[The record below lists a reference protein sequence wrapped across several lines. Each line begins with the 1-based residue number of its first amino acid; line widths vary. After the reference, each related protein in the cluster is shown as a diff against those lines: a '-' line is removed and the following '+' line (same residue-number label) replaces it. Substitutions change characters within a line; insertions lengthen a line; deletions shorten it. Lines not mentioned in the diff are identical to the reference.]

1 MTRPLK
7 LAPRGHEKL
16 KDDLTRFLSALDIS
30 ELVPKLVQEN
40 VLPGPRQ
47 GDENMGRPKG
57 SKTRFGR
64 TPLLFK
70 QTEVARAVKGAKHGG
85 LEVARVKVTRTG
97 DIVIE
102 TGKLLENDAGITGK
116 PGSSEQ
122 ESAANHPVGL
132 P

>member
-1 MTRPLK
+1 
-7 LAPRGHEKL
+7 
-16 KDDLTRFLSALDIS
+16 
-30 ELVPKLVQEN
+30 
-40 VLPGPRQ
+40 
-47 GDENMGRPKG
+47 MGRPKG
-57 SKTRFGR
+57 AKTRSGR

-102 TGKLLENDAGITGK
+102 TGKSLEGDAGITGK
-116 PGSSEQ
+116 PGSNRR
-122 ESAANHPVGL
+122 ESAANHLVGL